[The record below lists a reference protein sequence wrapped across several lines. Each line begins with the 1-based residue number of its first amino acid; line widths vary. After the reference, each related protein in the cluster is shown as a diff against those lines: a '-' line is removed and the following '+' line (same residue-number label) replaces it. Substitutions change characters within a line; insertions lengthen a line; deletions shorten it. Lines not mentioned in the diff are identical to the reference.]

1 MYVVLHFL
9 MTLLTHYPVQSNILI
24 NESGSAWIADFGLS
38 TLLNELEGLTFA
50 TSFHARGTIRW
61 IAPELLDLGLP
72 ENDLEEEPSN
82 ISPMAHSDV
91 YSFGG
96 VMLQVCGI
104 SPSPNHIA

>member
-1 MYVVLHFL
+1 

-82 ISPMAHSDV
+82 ISPMT
-91 YSFGG
+91 
-96 VMLQVCGI
+96 Q
-104 SPSPNHIA
+104 